1 MPLNSGF
8 VLECSRSIQ
17 MTDTA
22 QFHTVDVDAD
32 GFDPLAQRS
41 DGFSDEAQDLLSKQM
56 MTTTLLW

>member
-32 GFDPLAQRS
+32 GFDPLAQGLMASVMKR
-41 DGFSDEAQDLLSKQM
+41 K
-56 MTTTLLW
+56 TC